1 MQPNIDELRNIRN
14 SYYNSDAYN
23 RNRRNNSSERLRNRS
38 NRYYNRLNDSS
49 ESDRNSDSEEPYYNR
64 EPYYRRRKRNGIF
77 QKINSIIK
85 TIFNRNENVIYAIII
100 QNILVYIL
108 WEYAIYIK
116 EVNFDSELLDFM
128 HNHFTI
134 SWSNLV
140 RKKRYWTVLTSMF
153 SHQDLIHLANNM
165 FTFYSFSLPVIR
177 CIGKKK
183 FIISYLLSG
192 ISSSLAHVYFYHS
205 IVPRINGNRY
215 NNIFYDLFFSI
226 YVKNS
231 YDNVSG
237 LGASGAITG
246 INTIFACL
254 YPTRLVTY
262 NNYLRLPAWL
272 TMSLFI
278 FGDFYRSITLT
289 NGNIDTIGHVGGGIA
304 GYLFYLYS
312 LKPYIYR

>member
-1 MQPNIDELRNIRN
+1 M
-14 SYYNSDAYN
+14 
-23 RNRRNNSSERLRNRS
+23 
-38 NRYYNRLNDSS
+38 
-49 ESDRNSDSEEPYYNR
+49 
-64 EPYYRRRKRNGIF
+64 
-77 QKINSIIK
+77 
-85 TIFNRNENVIYAIII
+85 
-100 QNILVYIL
+100 
-108 WEYAIYIK
+108 
-116 EVNFDSELLDFM
+116 
-128 HNHFTI
+128 
-134 SWSNLV
+134 
-140 RKKRYWTVLTSMF
+140 
-153 SHQDLIHLANNM
+153 
-165 FTFYSFSLPVIR
+165 
-177 CIGKKK
+177 
-183 FIISYLLSG
+183 SG

-289 NGNIDTIGHVGGGIA
+289 NGNIDTIGHVGGGNFFFI
-304 GYLFYLYS
+304 FLYIFIS
-312 LKPYIYR
+312 NIISNIKNITSFKIL